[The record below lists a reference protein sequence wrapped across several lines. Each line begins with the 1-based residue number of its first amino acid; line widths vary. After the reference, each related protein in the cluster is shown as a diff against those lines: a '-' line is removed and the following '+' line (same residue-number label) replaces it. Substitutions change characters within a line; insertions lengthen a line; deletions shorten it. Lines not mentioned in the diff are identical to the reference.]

1 MRTGINK
8 PWLERLN
15 SSQGLFEGC
24 NFGKTKTKKRVAQR
38 GCVPTGGKVEINT
51 SYLYTRDMKT
61 IEVTNAQFET
71 LELLRREHQITLRGA
86 LDLALQ
92 KVVDKKKVTA
102 LKTDAEVLSP
112 TALRR
117 SKARLKSSQSDKRYS
132 LAQTRKALGLV

>member
-1 MRTGINK
+1 
-8 PWLERLN
+8 
-15 SSQGLFEGC
+15 
-24 NFGKTKTKKRVAQR
+24 
-38 GCVPTGGKVEINT
+38 
-51 SYLYTRDMKT
+51 MKT